1 MAKYK
6 YFRITVLMPE
16 SVHKQV
22 LELAV
27 KEKRPKSAMAAILIE
42 DGLKLAYMCT
52 TYFMGY
58 PIEVVKQPGHLLHK
72 EYKEW
77 VKIAANTKN
86 VQS

>member
-16 SVHKQV
+16 AVHKQV

-42 DGLKLAYMCT
+42 DGLKLINAKT
-52 TYFMGY
+52 
-58 PIEVVKQPGHLLHK
+58 V
-72 EYKEW
+72 
-77 VKIAANTKN
+77 
-86 VQS
+86 

>member
-1 MAKYK
+1 MKKYK
-6 YFRITVLMPE
+6 YYRITVLMPE

-42 DGLKLAYMCT
+42 DGLKLIFNEHEIQSFRPSYLK
-52 TYFMGY
+52 G
-58 PIEVVKQPGHLLHK
+58 
-72 EYKEW
+72 
-77 VKIAANTKN
+77 N